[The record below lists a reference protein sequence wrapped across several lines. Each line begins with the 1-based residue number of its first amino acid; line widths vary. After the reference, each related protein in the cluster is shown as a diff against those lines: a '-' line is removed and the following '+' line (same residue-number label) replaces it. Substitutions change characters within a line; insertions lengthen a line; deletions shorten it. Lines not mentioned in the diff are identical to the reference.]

1 MKYCRHDPLGVH
13 GSDGVGRYL
22 PRQLA
27 PIAAGDVH
35 DDGAVAG
42 QLLGAEQFHNLVGG
56 AVMDAVLDGFSVLHQ
71 NYAHGPIS
79 MSMIEFERTC

>member
-1 MKYCRHDPLGVH
+1 MLWVFSSINFSSFTSWSPVIMKYCRHDPLGEH

-27 PIAAGDVH
+27 PIATGDVH

-42 QLLGAEQFHNLVGG
+42 QLLGAE
-56 AVMDAVLDGFSVLHQ
+56 
-71 NYAHGPIS
+71 
-79 MSMIEFERTC
+79 